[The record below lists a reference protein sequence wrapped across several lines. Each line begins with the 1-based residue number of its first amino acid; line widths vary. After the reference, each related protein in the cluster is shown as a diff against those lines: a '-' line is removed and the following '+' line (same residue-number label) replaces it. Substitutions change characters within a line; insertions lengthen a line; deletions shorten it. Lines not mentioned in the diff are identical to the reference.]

1 MTAYQNC
8 EVSDVMSVTL
18 PSGVAGEGC
27 GFSIRSE
34 NKRPLVSLSFATRE
48 DAEQA
53 RAEVASAIPF
63 VPKKTVEQQ
72 DIQALHRARQRG
84 GREGALFVRN
94 NPGIRGLVVWRA
106 YMCAPARARRI
117 YASRPPGRGAFLP
130 VGSQFS
136 EGTEKSIVTA
146 ITDLIEDWI
155 QMRSTLQRQL
165 KMLESSEMY
174 AGDKISD
181 STIGD
186 TIVRVRRCI
195 DELNSLLKE
204 YAISPRR

>member
-1 MTAYQNC
+1 MRDCNC
-8 EVSDVMSVTL
+8 RATSGAPASAARTSDLSSRCRSRRGKTPNRREPRSRVSSHSSQRRRSNNRTSRPSIGLGSGEVERG
-18 PSGVAGEGC
+18 P
-27 GFSIRSE
+27 
-34 NKRPLVSLSFATRE
+34 SLSGTIRRSVGWFSGALTCVPQPE
-48 DAEQA
+48 
-53 RAEVASAIPF
+53 RAESMPR
-63 VPKKTVEQQ
+63 
-72 DIQALHRARQRG
+72 ALL
-84 GREGALFVRN
+84 GA
-94 NPGIRGLVVWRA
+94 GL
-106 YMCAPARARRI
+106 
-117 YASRPPGRGAFLP
+117 FLP

-165 KMLESSEMY
+165 KMLESSETY

>member
-1 MTAYQNC
+1 M
-8 EVSDVMSVTL
+8 
-18 PSGVAGEGC
+18 
-27 GFSIRSE
+27 
-34 NKRPLVSLSFATRE
+34 
-48 DAEQA
+48 
-53 RAEVASAIPF
+53 
-63 VPKKTVEQQ
+63 
-72 DIQALHRARQRG
+72 
-84 GREGALFVRN
+84 
-94 NPGIRGLVVWRA
+94 
-106 YMCAPARARRI
+106 
-117 YASRPPGRGAFLP
+117 
-130 VGSQFS
+130 
-136 EGTEKSIVTA
+136 TA

-165 KMLESSEMY
+165 KMLESSEY

>member
-1 MTAYQNC
+1 
-8 EVSDVMSVTL
+8 MSGTIRRSVGWL
-18 PSGVAGEGC
+18 AGALTCVPQPE
-27 GFSIRSE
+27 
-34 NKRPLVSLSFATRE
+34 
-48 DAEQA
+48 
-53 RAEVASAIPF
+53 RAEPMPRALLGAGPF
-63 VPKKTVEQQ
+63 CM
-72 DIQALHRARQRG
+72 
-84 GREGALFVRN
+84 
-94 NPGIRGLVVWRA
+94 
-106 YMCAPARARRI
+106 Y
-117 YASRPPGRGAFLP
+117 
-130 VGSQFS
+130 GSQFS

>member
-1 MTAYQNC
+1 MPRA
-8 EVSDVMSVTL
+8 L
-18 PSGVAGEGC
+18 LGAG
-27 GFSIRSE
+27 
-34 NKRPLVSLSFATRE
+34 P
-48 DAEQA
+48 
-53 RAEVASAIPF
+53 
-63 VPKKTVEQQ
+63 
-72 DIQALHRARQRG
+72 
-84 GREGALFVRN
+84 
-94 NPGIRGLVVWRA
+94 
-106 YMCAPARARRI
+106 
-117 YASRPPGRGAFLP
+117 FLP
-130 VGSQFS
+130 VGVSLSVS